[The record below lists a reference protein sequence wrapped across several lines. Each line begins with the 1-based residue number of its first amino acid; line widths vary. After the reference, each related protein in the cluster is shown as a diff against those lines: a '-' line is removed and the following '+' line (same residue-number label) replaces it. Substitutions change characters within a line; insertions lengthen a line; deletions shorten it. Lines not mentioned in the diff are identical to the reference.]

1 MNVFKI
7 IKEFLFP
14 KKYNGFEIA
23 EMGKHIK
30 FDYFCETLDL
40 ISNSNKLTSDEKHK
54 MIEKIAYSYNQN
66 KFISKN
72 NFEYL
77 KKRLE

>member
-23 EMGKHIK
+23 EMGKKIK

-40 ISNSNKLTSDEKHK
+40 IYNSNKLTSDEKHE
-54 MIEKIAYSYNQN
+54 MIEKITNSYAQN
-66 KFISKN
+66 KIISKRG
-72 NFEYL
+72 FEYL
-77 KKRLE
+77 KKKLE